1 MDLTP
6 LFHAEG
12 GMAQLNGSRCAS
24 CGTWA
29 FPSRQVCASCAG
41 REQQPAA
48 LSGRGRVRCSTR
60 IETPPYGFDSPITVG
75 VVELA
80 EGPSLFALLAEGLA
94 VGAEVQAGPAA
105 ARNGAPGFSF
115 RSVA

>member
-6 LFHAEG
+6 LFHAEA

-29 FPSRQVCASCAG
+29 FPPRQVCASCTG
-41 REQQPAA
+41 REQQPAL
-48 LSGRGRVRCSTR
+48 LSGRGRVRCATR
-60 IETPPYGFDSPITVG
+60 IETPPYGFDTPITVG

-80 EGPSLFALLAEGLA
+80 EGPALFALVADGLA
-94 VGAEVQAGPAA
+94 AGAEVQASPAPVK
-105 ARNGAPGFSF
+105 NGAAGFSF

>member
-6 LFHAEG
+6 LFGAEA

-29 FPSRQVCASCAG
+29 FPSRQMCASCG
-41 REQQPAA
+41 EREQRPAV

-60 IETPPYGFDSPITVG
+60 IETPPDGFDTPITVG

-80 EGPSLFALLAEGLA
+80 EGPALFALLADGFA
-94 VGAEVQAGPAA
+94 AGAEVQAGPAPVK
-105 ARNGAPGFSF
+105 NGAPGFSF
-115 RSVA
+115 RSTA